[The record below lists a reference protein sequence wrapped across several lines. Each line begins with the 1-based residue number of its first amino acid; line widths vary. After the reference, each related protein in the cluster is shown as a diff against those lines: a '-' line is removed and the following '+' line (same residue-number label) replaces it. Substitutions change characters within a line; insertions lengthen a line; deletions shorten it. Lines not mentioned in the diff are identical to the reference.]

1 MYEDPTIVDLVKD
14 KSGAELFKELYRLL
28 PSLSF
33 EDYFKNGVW
42 QNDLMRLDIEVIDAH
57 RREAGAPD
65 PPAMEDVE
73 FPPLPGNSQATSLGG
88 LIRAL
93 VPGTTSGIVVPP
105 GGSPVAAMARAA
117 AGMQAAALVDGA
129 EAIAPA
135 EVKASAP
142 MVPGPSATPMAK
154 TAAPTPPVA
163 PPLDMKVIAL
173 FVSKWKLDPSR
184 AKTALEKLTPSR
196 SAPMK
201 MLAILNIFGSPI
213 QLYILQEAP
222 RAVRKLQGPKIWAFG
237 CDVLEGNGTLHRCC
251 VEKEICMR
259 TCGMPWKKCGK
270 QFEKC
275 AEKACDMDEGCIAVA
290 EEADVLI
297 TGGESHFGVCKAHRE
312 ALQLLCDCVSP
323 KEAVTTAELRLTD
336 FYSSY
341 HPERLVEGKVKDI
354 EEVWKKWQKREPE
367 LFFELARKYAD
378 QATTPWNSII
388 CYALNVPQM
397 RGVVGRPH
405 RGRTA
410 CAP

>member
-154 TAAPTPPVA
+154 TATPPVA

-196 SAPMK
+196 RRFVMQNFKHIPVNGSSGSSSSDKLEEYIGQCEQTGSWDTAAEATPSNAEAGGVKRPLEQSETEESNKRQNTGTITSKSMATAASKAASKAAAKSA
-201 MLAILNIFGSPI
+201 
-213 QLYILQEAP
+213 
-222 RAVRKLQGPKIWAFG
+222 
-237 CDVLEGNGTLHRCC
+237 
-251 VEKEICMR
+251 
-259 TCGMPWKKCGK
+259 
-270 QFEKC
+270 
-275 AEKACDMDEGCIAVA
+275 
-290 EEADVLI
+290 
-297 TGGESHFGVCKAHRE
+297 
-312 ALQLLCDCVSP
+312 
-323 KEAVTTAELRLTD
+323 
-336 FYSSY
+336 
-341 HPERLVEGKVKDI
+341 
-354 EEVWKKWQKREPE
+354 
-367 LFFELARKYAD
+367 
-378 QATTPWNSII
+378 
-388 CYALNVPQM
+388 
-397 RGVVGRPH
+397 
-405 RGRTA
+405 
-410 CAP
+410 